1 MAAKVDELFEMQ
13 KMEEKRLQQQIRAV
27 GEMKKAMFKK
37 NQELFDLR
45 NQERDLIAEIAGGQA
60 QNKNLVGNIS
70 RLDGQVVKQQ
80 ELLYNSEF
88 QVQQLERKVQR
99 AAGERTDDEKR
110 ALNARIEKLTGQLEG
125 VNAEH
130 SMLSEQVKLVE
141 DALTKARRTYNN
153 LKSDDKQIQDKI
165 HEQRLVSDS
174 STRELE
180 RAIKTKEDKMV
191 EHDMLKLEVERL
203 RGILNLK
210 ADEVFSLENRKF
222 QLQQS
227 MEERKQE
234 VTVHVDSLKTE
245 LRFVRDDIHRIT
257 LELKERE
264 MKIDKLQAKYDTL
277 ANKQKAEEGE
287 EVTQAYYVIKAAQ
300 QREELQRKG
309 DDLDAKIRKAEKEV
323 RALEKSLDKLG
334 IKNTQYA
341 RSFKKVDDKQGYE
354 ERANLRQ
361 KLDRAYDRLKFKRN
375 EEKNIAGDI
384 EASEMR
390 LQNLDQEQMHL
401 EARMNDLEHSRSD
414 AESALRDQN
423 EKSQR
428 AARRLQKLRSEM
440 RVALGVSAMDTPAEE
455 VDMQLAE
462 VREIN
467 SAMLEE
473 LRMLAEEAPGVDVGG
488 TLREVGL
495 DLPRGLVGARGGPTG
510 SRTPSRASSVAS
522 ESSSVRSA
530 RGRAGTVQIR

>member
-1 MAAKVDELFEMQ
+1 
-13 KMEEKRLQQQIRAV
+13 
-27 GEMKKAMFKK
+27 
-37 NQELFDLR
+37 
-45 NQERDLIAEIAGGQA
+45 
-60 QNKNLVGNIS
+60 
-70 RLDGQVVKQQ
+70 
-80 ELLYNSEF
+80 
-88 QVQQLERKVQR
+88 
-99 AAGERTDDEKR
+99 
-110 ALNARIEKLTGQLEG
+110 
-125 VNAEH
+125 
-130 SMLSEQVKLVE
+130 
-141 DALTKARRTYNN
+141 
-153 LKSDDKQIQDKI
+153 
-165 HEQRLVSDS
+165 
-174 STRELE
+174 
-180 RAIKTKEDKMV
+180 
-191 EHDMLKLEVERL
+191 
-203 RGILNLK
+203 
-210 ADEVFSLENRKF
+210 
-222 QLQQS
+222 
-227 MEERKQE
+227 
-234 VTVHVDSLKTE
+234 
-245 LRFVRDDIHRIT
+245 
-257 LELKERE
+257 